1 MPPSPN
7 SRSVILAEGPSIDE
21 ALAAHAPFYSHLIA
35 DPNAVVSARVTASEP
50 GADDPEGARFP
61 TKPTDPPPVLAGF
74 AVPDALSVGKV
85 VLEAVDVR
93 GYDVQDICGDAVAA
107 AVAV

>member
-1 MPPSPN
+1 MT
-7 SRSVILAEGPSIDE
+7 LAEGSSIYD
-21 ALAAHAPFYSHLIA
+21 ALAAHAPFYSHLIT
-35 DPNAVVSARVTASEP
+35 DPNAVVSACMTASESR
-50 GADDPEGARFP
+50 ADNPEGAGLP
-61 TKPTDPPPVLAGF
+61 TKPTDLPPFLTGF

-107 AVAV
+107 AGGV